1 MAQDAVD
8 AKQAQDDA
16 DALAKQ
22 LAQDLEDGRLAR
34 QLSEDL
40 NDAQRAEKA
49 EAAKLAQELAER
61 SEPPS
66 DMNLLRERAEKLYK
80 METGKLDARESYYF
94 NEVEQDGR
102 HYKFSFG
109 VLQKPSQVENFRD
122 KLAQRDVS
130 AGTGM
135 HASHLTG
142 DRFGA
147 PGSAENLTPQE
158 FLIST

>member
-1 MAQDAVD
+1 MPNGRRKP
-8 AKQAQDDA
+8 KQ
-16 DALAKQ
+16 
-22 LAQDLEDGRLAR
+22 RNSPR
-34 QLSEDL
+34 SV
-40 NDAQRAEKA
+40 
-49 EAAKLAQELAER
+49 AER

-147 PGSAENLTPQE
+147 PGRRREPDSPGDPSHT
-158 FLIST
+158 